1 MEKCE
6 MTLKDHLRKLAGSG
20 KRLEIYQAMFY
31 WTQTLDAL
39 KHLHNLRIPMIH
51 KDIKAEN
58 VLLSIRDNLVRV
70 KLADYDTVKKLDN
83 DYTQPGLVTKGTLG
97 LISPE
102 VLTRQSHGRPADIW
116 NMAMF
121 LLQLLFV
128 VDFTKLQ
135 KDLKDLQQM
144 RMKTK
149 DFVNKDL
156 KDLQQMR
163 MKTKDFVNAKIA
175 ELKEMDNE
183 LADLIRL
190 CLSEDPSKRP
200 TATQILKDPAV
211 AEYIKRE
218 INMDE
223 LIRQIRPDLEVPKL

>member
-149 DFVNKDL
+149 DFVN
-156 KDLQQMR
+156 
-163 MKTKDFVNAKIA
+163 AKIA